1 MGVVKM
7 GVLYSMNEHLSSCPE
22 KNSLH
27 HLGYPSTSIIFAV
40 FALTSFVFAL
50 IIAFKYNSV
59 KVFNKKIR
67 TQNISNTM
75 WIIYYL
81 TLGARAACNTIRYSL
96 LPQHYDLLQY
106 VLLSSS
112 IILQGITAFSLSEA
126 LNHQRKYR
134 SSAPSP
140 PPSSTPTKSQ
150 ERDPL
155 ISSRPPS
162 GTPSPAIKT
171 QERDHSRSEFD
182 VVQWVRRVIFLED
195 FIFFVLFVIF
205 LVFLYL
211 ALLKHG
217 EELYV
222 LLFLSA
228 FLLQRIP
235 IVTLVLAIVTH
246 QNGTEGPSR
255 QSKAFLLTGA
265 ILYLANDLPIF
276 VWSQILPGGCPL
288 HIASWVDGLSVLNLI
303 AIVFY
308 FFFLRSEY
316 LRNMEECIW
325 TTVSQIQ
332 DTFDFRKF

>member
-1 MGVVKM
+1 MRL
-7 GVLYSMNEHLSSCPE
+7 LYDMNEYLSRCPT
-22 KNSLH
+22 NRTLN

-40 FALTSFVFAL
+40 FAMTSFVFAL

-81 TLGARAACNTIRYSL
+81 ALGARAACNTIRFSL
-96 LPQHYDLLQY
+96 LPTHYELLQY
-106 VLLSSS
+106 ILFSSS
-112 IILQGITAFSLSEA
+112 LILQGITAFALSEA

-134 SSAPSP
+134 SSAPSTP
-140 PPSSTPTKSQ
+140 AATPTKSQ

-155 ISSRPPS
+155 LRNTPAPS
-162 GTPSPAIKT
+162 PSPAIKG
-171 QERDHSRSEFD
+171 QERDHPRSEFD
-182 VVQWVRRVIFLED
+182 VAQWLRRIVLED
-195 FIFFVLFVIF
+195 FIFFMLFVIF

-211 ALLKHG
+211 ALLYHG
-217 EELYV
+217 QELYV
-222 LLFLSA
+222 LLFLAA
-228 FLLQRIP
+228 FLLQRLP

-255 QSKAFLLTGA
+255 QSKAFLLFGA

-276 VWSQILPGGCPL
+276 VWSQILPEGCPL
-288 HIASWVDGLSVLNLI
+288 EIGSWVDGLSVLNLI
-303 AIVFY
+303 AIIFY